1 MEKPQKFVSSQIQL
15 LALMYFAYAVSMI
28 MKYSIIVVS
37 PSLISDPLVA
47 MSKTQFG
54 EILASGSIGGI
65 FGKILFGLGADRFGG
80 KKSFLVSLLILSI
93 GIILFGFSYNIFAFN
108 LIFFSLALSK
118 AGGWPSL
125 ANLTG
130 HWYHSSQFGRVWGYI
145 STSSR
150 CGTIVATL
158 GLGFLLNYLPWRSVL
173 YVSASIGILMVIIW
187 YFCVPEKP
195 DKIQQD
201 DQPKRQDSQRY
212 IGHPL
217 YNKTLKFALFD
228 FLKSKR
234 VCLIFFAMMG
244 LTIMVDFLNFVP
256 IFIKETLDIS
266 DANAVLIAS
275 AFPIGSVVSVL
286 AGGYVFDALPAK
298 TITKVIGFLLGI
310 AVLCIVVI
318 YNLSYF
324 SFSLQMNILVI
335 YICLFGFGLS
345 VAPAYY
351 LPMSIFSIKYGGPFS
366 GILISI
372 LDIGGFFASAIFGII
387 IGRVADSMGWGQ
399 VLLLLMLMGII
410 TLMLTVW
417 FLHNESKVADGGN
430 FGGI

>member
-1 MEKPQKFVSSQIQL
+1 
-15 LALMYFAYAVSMI
+15 MYFAYAVSMI

-37 PSLISDPLVA
+37 PSLISDPMIA
-47 MSKTQFG
+47 ISKTQFG
-54 EILASGSIGGI
+54 EILASGGIGGI

-108 LIFFSLALSK
+108 LIFFSVAMSK
-118 AGGWPSL
+118 AGGWPSF
-125 ANLTG
+125 ANLIG
-130 HWYHSSQFGRVWGYI
+130 HWYHSSQYGRVWGYI

-150 CGTIVATL
+150 CGTIFATL
-158 GLGFLLNYLPWRSVL
+158 VLGFLLNYLQWQYIL
-173 YVSASIGILMVIIW
+173 FLAASIGIIMVIIW
-187 YFCVPEKP
+187 YFYVPEKP
-195 DKIQQD
+195 DEIQQD
-201 DQPKRQDSQRY
+201 DQPKKQVSQQH

-217 YNKTLKFALFD
+217 HNKTLKFALFD

-234 VCLIFFAMMG
+234 VGLIFFAMMG
-244 LTIMVDFLNFVP
+244 LTIMVDFFYFVP

-266 DANAVLIAS
+266 EANAVMTAS

-286 AGGYVFDALPAK
+286 VGGYVFDALPAK
-298 TITKVIGFLLGI
+298 TMTKVIGFLLSI

-324 SFSLQMNILVI
+324 SLSLPTNILVI

-372 LDIGGFFASAIFGII
+372 LDIGGYFASAIFGII
-387 IGRVADSMGWGQ
+387 TGRVADSMGWGQ
-399 VLLLLMLMGII
+399 VLLLLMFIGII

-417 FLHNESKVADGGN
+417 FLHNETKVAE
-430 FGGI
+430 I

>member
-1 MEKPQKFVSSQIQL
+1 
-15 LALMYFAYAVSMI
+15 MYFAYAVSMI

-37 PSLISDPLVA
+37 PSLISDPMIA
-47 MSKTQFG
+47 ISKTQFG
-54 EILASGSIGGI
+54 EILASGGIGGI

-108 LIFFSLALSK
+108 LIFFSVAMSK
-118 AGGWPSL
+118 AGGWPSF
-125 ANLTG
+125 ANLIG
-130 HWYHSSQFGRVWGYI
+130 HWYHSSQYGRVWGYI

-150 CGTIVATL
+150 CGTIFATL
-158 GLGFLLNYLPWRSVL
+158 VLGFFLNYLQWQYIL
-173 YVSASIGILMVIIW
+173 FLAASIGIIMVIIW
-187 YFCVPEKP
+187 YFYVPEKP
-195 DKIQQD
+195 DEIQHD
-201 DQPKRQDSQRY
+201 DQPKRLVSNQHID
-212 IGHPL
+212 HPL

-234 VCLIFFAMMG
+234 VGLIFFAMMG
-244 LTIMVDFLNFVP
+244 LTIMVDFFYFVP

-266 DANAVLIAS
+266 EANAVMTAS

-286 AGGYVFDALPAK
+286 VGGYVFDALPAK
-298 TITKVIGFLLGI
+298 TMTKVIGFLLSI

-324 SFSLQMNILVI
+324 SLSLPTNILVI

-372 LDIGGFFASAIFGII
+372 LDIGGYFASAIFGII
-387 IGRVADSMGWGQ
+387 TGRVADSMGWGQ
-399 VLLLLMLMGII
+399 VLLLLMFIGII

-417 FLHNESKVADGGN
+417 FLHNETKVAE
-430 FGGI
+430 I

>member
-1 MEKPQKFVSSQIQL
+1 MEKPQKFVSSQIKL

-37 PSLISDPLVA
+37 PSLISDPMVA

-93 GIILFGFSYNIFAFN
+93 GIVIFGFSYNIFAFN
-108 LIFFSLALSK
+108 LIFFSLAMSK

-125 ANLTG
+125 AKLIG
-130 HWYHSSQFGRVWGYI
+130 YWYHSSQYGRAWGYI

-150 CGTIVATL
+150 CGTIFATL
-158 GLGFLLNYLPWRSVL
+158 VLGFLLNYLPWRYVL
-173 YVSASIGILMVIIW
+173 YLSASIGILTVIIW

-195 DKIQQD
+195 DDIQQD
-201 DQPKRQDSQRY
+201 DQPKKQVSQQH
-212 IGHPL
+212 ISHPL
-217 YNKTLKFALFD
+217 HNKTLKFALLD

-266 DANAVLIAS
+266 EANAVLTTS

-286 AGGYVFDALPAK
+286 VGGYVFDALPAK
-298 TITKVIGFLLGI
+298 TLTRVIGFLLGI
-310 AVLCIVVI
+310 AVLCIAVI
-318 YNLSYF
+318 NNLSYF
-324 SFSLQMNILVI
+324 SFSLPINILVI
-335 YICLFGFGLS
+335 YICLFSFGLS

-417 FLHNESKVADGGN
+417 FLHNENKVAEM
-430 FGGI
+430 

>member
-1 MEKPQKFVSSQIQL
+1 M
-15 LALMYFAYAVSMI
+15 
-28 MKYSIIVVS
+28 
-37 PSLISDPLVA
+37 
-47 MSKTQFG
+47 
-54 EILASGSIGGI
+54 
-65 FGKILFGLGADRFGG
+65 
-80 KKSFLVSLLILSI
+80 
-93 GIILFGFSYNIFAFN
+93 FN
-108 LIFFSLALSK
+108 
-118 AGGWPSL
+118 
-125 ANLTG
+125 
-130 HWYHSSQFGRVWGYI
+130 
-145 STSSR
+145 
-150 CGTIVATL
+150 
-158 GLGFLLNYLPWRSVL
+158 
-173 YVSASIGILMVIIW
+173 IW

-195 DKIQQD
+195 DDIQQD
-201 DQPKRQDSQRY
+201 DQPKKQVSQQH

-217 YNKTLKFALFD
+217 HNKTLKFALLD

-244 LTIMVDFLNFVP
+244 LTIMTDFLNFVP
-256 IFIKETLDIS
+256 MFIKETLDIS
-266 DANAVLIAS
+266 EANAVMTAS

-286 AGGYVFDALPAK
+286 AGGYVFDALPTK
-298 TITKVIGFLLGI
+298 TMTKIIGFLLGI

-324 SFSLQMNILVI
+324 SFSLPINILVI

-366 GILISI
+366 GILVSI

-410 TLMLTVW
+410 TLILTVW
-417 FLHNESKVADGGN
+417 FLHNESKVAEM
-430 FGGI
+430 

>member
-37 PSLISDPLVA
+37 PSLISDPMVA
-47 MSKTQFG
+47 ISKTQFG

-80 KKSFLVSLLILSI
+80 KKCFLVSLLILSI
-93 GIILFGFSYNIFAFN
+93 GIILFGFCTNIFAFN
-108 LIFFSLALSK
+108 LIFFTLALSK

-125 ANLTG
+125 AKLIG
-130 HWYHSSQFGRVWGYI
+130 LWYHSSQYGRAWGYI

-150 CGTIVATL
+150 CGTIFATL
-158 GLGFLLNYLPWRSVL
+158 ALGFLLHYLRWQYVL
-173 YVSASIGILMVIIW
+173 YLSASIGIIMVIIW
-187 YFCVPEKP
+187 YIYVPEKP
-195 DKIQQD
+195 DETQPE
-201 DQPKRQDSQRY
+201 DQPNKQVSQQH

-234 VCLIFFAMMG
+234 VGLIFFAMMG

-266 DANAVLIAS
+266 EAKAVMTAS
-275 AFPIGSVVSVL
+275 AFPIGSVISVL

-298 TITKVIGFLLGI
+298 TLTKVIGFLLSI
-310 AVLCIVVI
+310 TVLCIVVL

-324 SFSLQMNILVI
+324 SFSLPINILVV

-366 GILISI
+366 GILVSI
-372 LDIGGFFASAIFGII
+372 LDIGGFFASAIFGIT
-387 IGRVADSMGWGQ
+387 IGRVADSMGWSQ
-399 VLLLLMLMGII
+399 VLLLLMFMGIV

-417 FLHNESKVADGGN
+417 FLHNENKVAEM
-430 FGGI
+430 

>member
-1 MEKPQKFVSSQIQL
+1 
-15 LALMYFAYAVSMI
+15 MYFAYAVSMI

-37 PSLISDPLVA
+37 PSLISDPMVA

-80 KKSFLVSLLILSI
+80 KKSFLVSLLILCI
-93 GIILFGFSYNIFAFN
+93 GIILFGFSYNILAFN
-108 LIFFSLALSK
+108 LIFFNLAMSK

-125 ANLTG
+125 ANLIG
-130 HWYHSSQFGRVWGYI
+130 HWYHSSQYGRAWGYI

-150 CGTIVATL
+150 CGTIFATL
-158 GLGFLLNYLPWRSVL
+158 VLGFLLNYLQWQYVL
-173 YVSASIGILMVIIW
+173 YVSASIGILMVFIW
-187 YFCVPEKP
+187 YFYVPENP
-195 DKIQQD
+195 DDIQQD
-201 DQPKRQDSQRY
+201 DQPKKQVSQQH

-217 YNKTLKFALFD
+217 HNKTLKFALLD

-266 DANAVLIAS
+266 EANAVLTAS
-275 AFPIGSVVSVL
+275 AFPIGSFVSVL

-310 AVLCIVVI
+310 AVLCIAVMN
-318 YNLSYF
+318 NLSYF
-324 SFSLQMNILVI
+324 SFSLQMNILII

-399 VLLLLMLMGII
+399 VLFLLMFMGII

-417 FLHNESKVADGGN
+417 FLYNENKVAET
-430 FGGI
+430 